1 MRGGNRVMRKQA
13 GQEWLW
19 GNATKL
25 TVLSRSV
32 LSPGDDVCL
41 PVNRCKEYCLH
52 EVLYKMN
59 F

>member
-1 MRGGNRVMRKQA
+1 MRGGHGVPRKQA

-19 GNATKL
+19 GNAAKL
-25 TVLSRSV
+25 IVLGCSV
-32 LSPGDDVCL
+32 LSPGDGACL
-41 PVNRCKEYCLH
+41 PVNRCKEYYLH